1 MVVPRIVGSSS
12 MERLVPLSIIIT
24 HQKTIFSS
32 SSSKHMYVCALDCLI
47 GFFFLFGFSFWG
59 LSQVVISNS
68 F

>member
-1 MVVPRIVGSSS
+1 
-12 MERLVPLSIIIT
+12 
-24 HQKTIFSS
+24 
-32 SSSKHMYVCALDCLI
+32 MYVCALDCLI